1 MISGLW
7 ETIEV
12 YCDEHKEAPMI
23 LKQHMGAV
31 FYQCPNTAA
40 AYESGNT
47 PACKNDLPLRDFEK
61 LLAHIEKI
69 FYEATLN
76 NEVPNLQN
84 ERFNIGRYSYFVF
97 EHKDKIKIAVWNMRI
112 YR

>member
-7 ETIEV
+7 EQIEV

-31 FYQCPNTAA
+31 FYQCPDTTM
-40 AYESGNT
+40 AYANGNAPT
-47 PACKNDLPLRDFEK
+47 CKNDLPLRDFEK
-61 LLAHIEKI
+61 LLAYIENV

-84 ERFNIGRYSYFVF
+84 ARFKIGRFSYFVF
-97 EHKDKIKIAVWNMRI
+97 EHKDKIKVTVWNTKIHR
-112 YR
+112 